1 MIETNENK
9 GAGVSEEEQ
18 IILMKVDYAFKYVM
32 RNENVTKGFIAA
44 VLGVDKEEIVS
55 IEYFDTNTEKD
66 GEDNKLG
73 IMDLLISMNG
83 SKRINIEIQLNY
95 MKYWV
100 NRSLFYVSEGYSGG
114 CRSGSGYSDE
124 ETPSVISINILDFIF
139 LKDEN
144 RMYNRYNLIN
154 RRSGKKLTD
163 KIDLHIIEL
172 KKLENVSEEEELEYG
187 DIIRWARFISAKTWE
202 EYESFGRE
210 DEAMAEAVKELK
222 KINAD
227 EIERL
232 KYLHREIALRDEYQ
246 YKREAEERGKEAG
259 EEMVLEIVSRLLTG
273 MSPEEIISEGF
284 ESQSV
289 WKAEKI
295 VNKK

>member
-9 GAGVSEEEQ
+9 GAGVSEGEQ

-32 RNENVTKGFIAA
+32 RNEKVIKGFIAT

-73 IMDLLISMNG
+73 IMDLLISMNRN
-83 SKRINIEIQLNY
+83 KRINIEIQLNY

-154 RRSGKKLTD
+154 RRSGKELTD

-187 DIIRWARFISAKTWE
+187 DIIKWARFISAKTWK

-210 DEAMAEAVKELK
+210 DKAMAEAVKELK
-222 KINAD
+222 RINAD

-246 YKREAEERGKEAG
+246 YKREAEERGEK
-259 EEMVLEIVSRLLTG
+259 MTLEIVEKLLTG
-273 MSPEEIISEGF
+273 MSPEEIINEGY